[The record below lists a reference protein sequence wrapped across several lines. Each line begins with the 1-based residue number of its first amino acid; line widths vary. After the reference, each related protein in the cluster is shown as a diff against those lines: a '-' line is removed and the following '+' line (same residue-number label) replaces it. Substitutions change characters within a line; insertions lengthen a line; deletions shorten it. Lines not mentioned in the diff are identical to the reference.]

1 MNQWEIG
8 ELLEKIDDE
17 INWMKAHE
25 EEYKDAL
32 QVKRSSEYDHIDKM
46 YANTVISEYNKAI
59 CRVSTWISKL
69 NKETLSESRAEL
81 LNEFSSFISYQ
92 KQLRNGQKQ

>member
-1 MNQWEIG
+1 MNSWEIG

-25 EEYKDAL
+25 DEYKEAL
-32 QVKRSSEYDHIDKM
+32 HVKRSTEYDHIDKM
-46 YANTVISEYNKAI
+46 YANTVISEYNKSI
-59 CRVSTWISKL
+59 CRVSVWISKL
-69 NKETLSESRAEL
+69 NKETLTESRAEL

-92 KQLRNGQKQ
+92 KQLRNGQRQ